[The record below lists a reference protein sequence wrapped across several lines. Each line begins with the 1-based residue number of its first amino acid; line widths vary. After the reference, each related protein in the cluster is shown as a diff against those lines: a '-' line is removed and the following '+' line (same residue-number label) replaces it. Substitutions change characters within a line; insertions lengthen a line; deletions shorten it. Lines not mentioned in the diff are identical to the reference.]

1 MIMIVM
7 ILVMM
12 MTMVT
17 RDLEKHIIAQSV
29 NTGHDVSNIQFD
41 LQVMIIIIIMLSSD
55 HFEEWHGCMFWLGWI

>member
-1 MIMIVM
+1 MIVRMILVMM

-41 LQVMIIIIIMLSSD
+41 LQVTMMINQYA
-55 HFEEWHGCMFWLGWI
+55 GK

>member
-1 MIMIVM
+1 MIMIVMMILVMMILVMM

-41 LQVMIIIIIMLSSD
+41 LQVMIINQYA
-55 HFEEWHGCMFWLGWI
+55 GK

>member
-7 ILVMM
+7 MILEMMTLVMM

-41 LQVMIIIIIMLSSD
+41 LQVMKIINQYA
-55 HFEEWHGCMFWLGWI
+55 GK

>member
-7 ILVMM
+7 MILVMV

-41 LQVMIIIIIMLSSD
+41 LQVMMIINQYA
-55 HFEEWHGCMFWLGWI
+55 GK

>member
-7 ILVMM
+7 MILVM

-41 LQVMIIIIIMLSSD
+41 LQVMMIINQYAD
-55 HFEEWHGCMFWLGWI
+55 E

>member
-1 MIMIVM
+1 MIMIVMMILVMMILVMM

-41 LQVMIIIIIMLSSD
+41 LQVMMIINQNA
-55 HFEEWHGCMFWLGWI
+55 GK